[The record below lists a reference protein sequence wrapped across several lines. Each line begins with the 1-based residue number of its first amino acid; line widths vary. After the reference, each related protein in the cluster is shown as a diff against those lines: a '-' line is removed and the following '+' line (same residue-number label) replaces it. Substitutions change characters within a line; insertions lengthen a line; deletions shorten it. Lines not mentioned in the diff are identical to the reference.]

1 MQGAQ
6 GDAGMAAQ
14 AAADSASG
22 VGGGSEGEG
31 DGGEE
36 HRGGYIPGTR
46 RKQGGYIH
54 RALHAAYHFQN
65 GGSPNGFDASN
76 APVLA
81 MLRAKK
87 PESAGYSAGG
97 ATDQALRMTA
107 RVNMPYHREAH

>member
-1 MQGAQ
+1 MGSPSGPSGA
-6 GDAGMAAQ
+6 
-14 AAADSASG
+14 
-22 VGGGSEGEG
+22 GE

-46 RKQGGYIH
+46 RKRGGYIH

-65 GGSPNGFDASN
+65 GGSPTGFDASN

-87 PESAGYSAGG
+87 PETGYSLGG
-97 ATDQALRMTA
+97 ATERALRMTA
-107 RVNMPYHREAH
+107 RVNMPYRREAH